1 MHLRIRVRP
10 ALAGVAATPLTVAQ
24 AIATRNGSSQA
35 VIGNVV
41 GEPVATNAVNRTSFT
56 AHYAIALADTAGETN
71 TAKQRR
77 NQVIHDSWQGN
88 RNPFID
94 HPEWVASIWP

>member
-1 MHLRIRVRP
+1 MPCGCKVSGMHLTIRVRP
-10 ALAGVAATPLTVAQ
+10 ALAGVAATP
-24 AIATRNGSSQA
+24 I
-35 VIGNVV
+35 
-41 GEPVATNAVNRTSFT
+41 T
-56 AHYAIALADTAGETN
+56 ADYALALADTAGETN